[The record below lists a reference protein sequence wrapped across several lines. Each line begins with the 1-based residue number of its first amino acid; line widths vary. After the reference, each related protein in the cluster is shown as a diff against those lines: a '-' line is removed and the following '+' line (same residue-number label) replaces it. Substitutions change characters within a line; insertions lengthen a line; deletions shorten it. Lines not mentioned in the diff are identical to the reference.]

1 MNLTVTEIAQERLS
15 AMLQEN
21 DAPQQAIR
29 VFAQGGGCGCS
40 GPQFGMGLDDP
51 QATDSLVEFG
61 TLKFIADPEAAEAL
75 EGASIDY
82 IEDVMQQG
90 FSIQAPNAAE
100 IMGGGGGCGCGGG
113 GGGGGGHDHGGG
125 GGGGGGCA
133 CGGH

>member
-125 GGGGGGCA
+125 GGCA